1 MSPLT
6 METTKE
12 SLITIVDDNPTNLKV
27 LFNFLNESGFKV
39 LVAKD
44 GLSAIEKIKN
54 ASPDLI
60 LLDVMMPGIDGFET
74 CKRLKAEEATKEI
87 PVIFMT
93 ALIEPIDKLKG
104 LELGAVD
111 YITKPFHQEE
121 VLARI
126 KLHLRLKKLADTL
139 QNQNHLLKLEIATR
153 TAVESSLQRL
163 TDELEKRVEERT
175 SQLTKAVQDL
185 QLAQVKLLQR
195 EEKLRYDAFHD
206 TLTNLSNRAWLMGR
220 LQFLIE
226 LNVRE
231 PDYLYAVLFLDL
243 DRFKVVNDS
252 LGHLVGDELLKSV
265 GIRLQACLD
274 RTATVARFGGDEFVI
289 LLEDIKDVGDA
300 TALASRIKA
309 QLRLPFYLKDY
320 ELFVGASIG
329 IALGK
334 MEYKKP
340 EEVLRDADVAMYRAK
355 HKGKGRYEVFDPEMQ
370 TIAMARLHLEND
382 LRRAIATTLDLNLE
396 SEFCL
401 HYQPIFSLTDGK
413 IVGFEAL
420 VRWNHPLRG
429 GVSPGQF
436 IPVAEETGLIDEL
449 GWWILREACRQTNIW
464 LKLFS
469 RELPLRINV
478 NLSPV
483 QLLQVELVQRIEEI
497 IEETALPPNCLKLE
511 ITESCVLEV
520 SSEEAKVLKQL
531 KSLGI
536 QLCID
541 DFGKGYSS
549 LSRLHEFPIDTLKI
563 DMSFV
568 SRIGQEN
575 GGEEIIQ
582 TIITLAHSLGMNTV
596 AEGIDTTQKLKK
608 LQELGCDFGQGFLFS
623 KPVDS
628 LKATAILCNSKSMEL
643 GEETASKR

>member
-1 MSPLT
+1 
-6 METTKE
+6 MEPTKE

-44 GLSAIEKIKN
+44 GFSAIEKIKQ

-60 LLDVMMPGIDGFET
+60 LLDVMMPGIDGFEV
-74 CKRLKAEEATKEI
+74 CKLLKAEEGVKEI

-93 ALIEPIDKLKG
+93 ALSESVDKLKG

-126 KLHLRLKKLADTL
+126 KLHIKLKKLTETL
-139 QNQNHLLKLEIATR
+139 QNQNQLLKLEIATR

-163 TDELEKRVEERT
+163 TDSLEERVEQRT

-185 QLAQVKLLQR
+185 QQAQVKLLQR

-206 TLTNLSNRAWLMGR
+206 TLTNLPNRAWFTGR
-220 LQFLIE
+220 LEFLID
-226 LNVRE
+226 LKARE

-274 RTATVARFGGDEFVI
+274 ENATVARFGGDEFVI
-289 LLEDIKDVGDA
+289 LLEALKSEEEA
-300 TALASRIKA
+300 TAVASRIKA

-320 ELFVGASIG
+320 ELFVAASIG
-329 IALGK
+329 IAMGK
-334 MEYKKP
+334 REYEKP

-355 HKGKGRYEVFDPEMQ
+355 HKGRGRYEVFDPEMQ
-370 TIAMARLHLEND
+370 KIVMARLYLEND
-382 LRRAIATTLDLNLE
+382 LRRAIATTTNLNSE

-401 HYQPIFSLTDGK
+401 HYQPIISLSGGE

-420 VRWNHPLRG
+420 VRWNHPSRG
-429 GVSPGQF
+429 LVSPGQF
-436 IPVAEETGLIDEL
+436 IPVAEETGLINEL
-449 GWWILREACRQTNIW
+449 GWWILREACRQTKVW
-464 LKLFS
+464 LQLFS
-469 RELPLRINV
+469 GDVPLRINV

-483 QLLQVELVQRIEEI
+483 QLLQVDLRERIQEI
-497 IEETALPPNCLKLE
+497 ILETALPPNSLKLE
-511 ITESCVLEV
+511 ITESCVLDV

-531 KSLGI
+531 KSMGI

-541 DFGKGYSS
+541 DFGTGYSS

-568 SRIGQEN
+568 SRIGKKN
-575 GGEEIIQ
+575 GGEEMIQ
-582 TIITLAHSLGMNTV
+582 TIISLARSLKMSTV
-596 AEGIDTTQKLKK
+596 AEGIDTTEKLQKL
-608 LQELGCDFGQGFLFS
+608 QDLGCDFGQGFLFS

-628 LKATAILCNSKSMEL
+628 LKATALLCNSRE
-643 GEETASKR
+643 

>member
-1 MSPLT
+1 
-6 METTKE
+6 MEPTKD

-44 GLSAIEKIKN
+44 GLSAIDKIKQ

-60 LLDVMMPGIDGFET
+60 LLDVMMPGIDGFEV
-74 CKRLKAEEATKEI
+74 CKRLKAEEGVKEI

-93 ALIEPIDKLKG
+93 ALSESVDKLKG

-126 KLHLRLKKLADTL
+126 KLHIKLKKLTETL
-139 QNQNHLLKLEIATR
+139 QNQNQLLKLEIATR

-163 TDELEKRVEERT
+163 TDSLEERVEQRT
-175 SQLTKAVQDL
+175 FQLTKAVQDL
-185 QLAQVKLLQR
+185 QQAQVKLLQR
-195 EEKLRYDAFHD
+195 EEKLRHDAFHD
-206 TLTNLSNRAWLMGR
+206 TLTNLPNRAWFTGR
-220 LQFLIE
+220 LEFLID
-226 LNVRE
+226 LKARE
-231 PDYLYAVLFLDL
+231 SDYLYAVLFLDL

-265 GIRLQACLD
+265 GIRLQASLD
-274 RTATVARFGGDEFVI
+274 ENATVARFGGDEFVI
-289 LLEDIKDVGDA
+289 LLEALKSEEEA
-300 TALASRIKA
+300 TAAASRIKG

-320 ELFVGASIG
+320 ELFVAASIG
-329 IALGK
+329 IAMGK
-334 MEYKKP
+334 REYEKP

-355 HKGKGRYEVFDPEMQ
+355 HKGRGRYEVFDPEMQ
-370 TIAMARLHLEND
+370 KIVMARLHLEND
-382 LRRAIATTLDLNLE
+382 LRRAIATTVNVNSE

-401 HYQPIFSLTDGK
+401 HYQPIISLSGGE

-420 VRWNHPLRG
+420 VRWNHPSRG
-429 GVSPGQF
+429 WVSPGQF
-436 IPVAEETGLIDEL
+436 IPVAEETGLINEL
-449 GWWILREACRQTNIW
+449 GWWILREACRQTKVW
-464 LKLFS
+464 LQLFS
-469 RELPLRINV
+469 RDVPLRINV

-483 QLLQVELVQRIEEI
+483 QLLQVDLRERIQEI
-497 IEETALPPNCLKLE
+497 IWETALPPNSLKLE
-511 ITESCVLEV
+511 ITESCVLDV

-531 KSLGI
+531 KSMGI

-541 DFGKGYSS
+541 DFGTGYSS

-568 SRIGQEN
+568 TRIGKEN
-575 GGEEIIQ
+575 GGEEMIQ
-582 TIITLAHSLGMNTV
+582 TIISLGRSLGMSTV
-596 AEGIDTTQKLKK
+596 AEGIDTTEKLKQ
-608 LQELGCDFGQGFLFS
+608 LQDLGCDFGQGFLFS

-628 LKATAILCNSKSMEL
+628 FKATALLCNSW
-643 GEETASKR
+643 GIVNC